1 MRIDISNREYVRF
14 FFVIKEMYIKGGDLE
29 SAREM
34 FDTLKHRTVVE
45 YNALM
50 T

>member
-1 MRIDISNREYVRF
+1 MKIYISNKQIIL
-14 FFVIKEMYIKGGDLE
+14 FVGIKEMYMKGGDLE